1 MGGPDWLSYSF
12 AALMLLTAAY
22 CVGRLVYAR
31 RFHRV
36 TETDV
41 ELVHIA
47 MGVVMAGM
55 LVAALQFVPNG
66 LAEVIF
72 AFATLWFAWR
82 AVDRLPMSPAA
93 DGPAGTMP
101 CPHVVLSGAMF
112 YMVAAQPSSPM
123 AAMTSMSQS
132 VGQTVQFAPLGA
144 ILALVLFGYAIW
156 YANQLAPAGRSRSL
170 RARRNARNRHDE
182 PDQLRGHQLRR
193 APSNPEGSR
202 PRPKHPP
209 DQASDPYLE
218 PRLGMC
224 CHIAMCVTMGYMLIA
239 ML

>member
-1 MGGPDWLSYSF
+1 MGGPDWLADGF

-22 CVGRLVYAR
+22 CTSRLLVAR
-31 RFHRV
+31 RLHRV
-36 TETDV
+36 VETDV

-66 LAEVIF
+66 LAEVVF
-72 AFATLWFAWR
+72 ALATLWFAWR
-82 AVDRLPMSPAA
+82 AIEAIRRSGRGWTGGHHAV
-93 DGPAGTMP
+93 
-101 CPHVVLSGAMF
+101 PHVVLSGAMF

-132 VGQTVQFAPLGA
+132 VGHTVQFAPLGA
-144 ILALVLFGYAIW
+144 ILAIVLFGYAIW
-156 YANQLAPAGRSRSL
+156 YANRLAPAGAAEAFEL
-170 RARRNARNRHDE
+170 AGVRATDASHRVSSAGERAAD
-182 PDQLRGHQLRR
+182 PQPGGAPAR
-193 APSNPEGSR
+193 APRAPD
-202 PRPKHPP
+202 PP
-209 DQASDPYLE
+209 AGDPFLA

-224 CHIAMCVTMGYMLIA
+224 CHIAMCITMGYMLIA